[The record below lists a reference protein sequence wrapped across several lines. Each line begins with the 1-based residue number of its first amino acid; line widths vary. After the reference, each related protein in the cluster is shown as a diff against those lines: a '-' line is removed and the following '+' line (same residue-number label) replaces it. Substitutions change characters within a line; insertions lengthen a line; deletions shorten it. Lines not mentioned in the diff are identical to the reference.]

1 MTASGRIKI
10 LDDTLTV
17 QSFSDAVARI
27 SGIPAVERVR
37 SGASLGEIMVLAHAS
52 IRAQAGQDV
61 FVLMDDGD
69 GRRRAKAEQDWLA
82 ERAAGRLTLWST
94 PQVLRAAEQPGWIG
108 KGLTWSAVYKQMR
121 TFDDGLRPL

>member
-82 ERAAGRLTLWST
+82 KRAAGRLTLWST

-108 KGLTWSAVYKQMR
+108 KGLTWSAVYNQMC